1 MALIQSELVL
11 WVGQKHSGKT
21 TSAARLAQRACD
33 EGFNVAG
40 ILAPSIY
47 QKGQLV
53 GFDVLDLQNGVR
65 VPLANRQA
73 NVNKSEAF
81 VFVDAGLK
89 VGKIALSSAAAKPY
103 DLVIIDEFG
112 PLELHGNGWRKDV
125 DLLVS
130 SSNALL
136 LLVVRQ
142 ESADQVQ
149 QLYANIPSRKLNS
162 TEPASIDRVIA
173 ILKNHHASESKL

>member
-1 MALIQSELVL
+1 MALIQSELIL

-21 TSAARLAQRACD
+21 TSVAKLAQRVQD

-40 ILAPSIY
+40 ILAPSTY
-47 QKGQLV
+47 ENGQLI
-53 GFDVLDLQNGVR
+53 GFDVLDLWNGTR

-81 VFVDAGLK
+81 VFTDAGLK
-89 VGKIALSSAAAKPY
+89 LGKIALSPAATKAY
-103 DLVIIDEFG
+103 NLVIIDEFG

-125 DLLVS
+125 DLLLS

-136 LLVVRQ
+136 LLVVRR
-142 ESADQVQ
+142 ELADQVQ

-162 TEPASIDRVIA
+162 TEPASIDKVIA
-173 ILKNHHASESKL
+173 ILRNRHASESKS